1 MGVEEEK
8 ERGCGLSS
16 GYSPGWWGRGVT
28 LVRLKTRDCKRFVLE
43 IHEKVWKTK
52 EV

>member
-8 ERGCGLSS
+8 ERGCSLSS
-16 GYSPGWWGRGVT
+16 GYSPGWWEGGVT
-28 LVRLKTRDCKRFVLE
+28 LVRLETRDCKKFVLE
-43 IHEKVWKTK
+43 IHEKVRKTK